1 MLGSLD
7 HLAGLAMS
15 VLPSGRKLFAD
26 GWGLEPDAL
35 VEHFRSA
42 VDPAILSEPRPIVL
56 NWGPW
61 RPGTA
66 GVKTREGT
74 YPSPIE
80 GLPEVLAVGRVLEVR
95 PLSSGGARV
104 SGQSTSVDERV
115 ANEPGAEE
123 RMADERVA
131 DERVAERCLL
141 FGAWADEGWKKRLRI
156 ADRLASRGISTVIH
170 ETPFHGSRR
179 LYPHGSPIRRVDEH
193 ALLTRI
199 TAVEGVGLLTALSP
213 TTEHWVV
220 AGFSMGASHAGAVLA
235 LSGRPLAG
243 ALFAVAHSPAIPF
256 VDGVLRKFV
265 SWSSLGGRPF
275 AEAHLRQLLSSISLL
290 SLDRPA
296 SPGRILLVGARHDA
310 FVPSWAVEELAHSWA
325 GARVEWRRGGHG
337 SLYLFERDFMART
350 IAQRFPGRPSG

>member
-1 MLGSLD
+1 
-7 HLAGLAMS
+7 MS

-95 PLSSGGARV
+95 PLSSDSARE
-104 SGQSTSVDERV
+104 SGHSTS
-115 ANEPGAEE
+115 
-123 RMADERVA
+123 ADKRVA

-243 ALFAVAHSPAIPF
+243 ALFAVTHSPAIPF

-296 SPGRILLVGARHDA
+296 SPDRIILVGARHDA
-310 FVPSWAVEELAHSWA
+310 FVPSWAVEELAQSWD

-350 IAQRFPGRPSG
+350 IAQRFPGRTSG